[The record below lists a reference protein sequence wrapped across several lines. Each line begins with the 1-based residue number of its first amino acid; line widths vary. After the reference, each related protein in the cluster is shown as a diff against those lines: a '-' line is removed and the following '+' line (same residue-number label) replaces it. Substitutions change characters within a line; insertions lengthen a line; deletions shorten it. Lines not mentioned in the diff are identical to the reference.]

1 MFETFVLQTNSYD
14 IFFIRSCFADLE
26 VAFMHFESRFMDF
39 ESCFM
44 DLLEME
50 DEQANDRR
58 E

>member
-14 IFFIRSCFADLE
+14 IFFIRSYFADLE
-26 VAFMHFESRFMDF
+26 VAFMHFESRFMDLF
-39 ESCFM
+39 
-44 DLLEME
+44 EME